1 MIAMTIQLETID
13 IGGRNFRIGT
23 LTRETLRES
32 LPLMRTLDK
41 CQRTP
46 LAEQSDDLIQEMY
59 DAKEQLAM
67 LLLRE
72 HAPDLTVDF
81 LDRNL
86 TANMIRD
93 LEWEFARQAELLH
106 LVEGYEGHA

>member
-1 MIAMTIQLETID
+1 MIAMTTQVETID

-23 LTRETLRES
+23 LTKEMLRES
-32 LPLMRTLDK
+32 FPIMRALDK

-46 LAEQSDDLIQEMY
+46 RAEQSDKFVQEMY
-59 DAKEQLAM
+59 DAKGQLAM

-72 HAPDLTVDF
+72 HAPDLTVAF
-81 LDRNL
+81 LERHL
-86 TANMIRD
+86 TNRMIHD
-93 LEWEFARQAELLH
+93 LECEFVRQAELLH